1 MSEKKP
7 SLGLRLYALL
17 AYAYIYLPIILLIIF
32 SFNTQKLNVRWE
44 GFTLHWY
51 QVLFQDNDVLKAT
64 RNTLIVA
71 FFATLVATIIGT
83 LAALALQRYRFPGY
97 GLAESILYIP

>member
-7 SLGLRLYALL
+7 ALWLRIFSFLV
-17 AYAYIYLPIILLIIF
+17 YAYIYFPILILVIF
-32 SFNTQKLNVRWE
+32 SFNKQKINIRWE

-51 QVLFQDNDVLKAT
+51 EVLFKDANVLLST
-64 RNTLIVA
+64 RNTLIIAVVS
-71 FFATLVATIIGT
+71 TIVATIIGT

-97 GLAESILYIP
+97 TLTESLL